1 MKNSFDL
8 VTFLTISVPVI
19 TAAIG
24 FVIKMILDYFAN
36 KEAIRPIIMISYSK
50 EQKNATFIQYLTIKN
65 YGQTTGWIESI
76 EITPEIENSG
86 GSLTPNT
93 FTNFKHFPLAPNQ
106 EFTTIIAIGT
116 GAKLIAVE
124 NRKFKIIYSPEFRK
138 SKPYITEYVV
148 NEKGLPVMWED
159 GNFQVERRLE
169 QQNKIL
175 EKMLEQQKSL
185 NKSVKKFNGG
195 MDEK

>member
-1 MKNSFDL
+1 LRISKLPVEFW
-8 VTFLTISVPVI
+8 TISVPI
-19 TAAIG
+19 IAAAIG
-24 FVIKMILDYFAN
+24 AIIKMFWDAYSEREKN
-36 KEAIRPIIMISYSK
+36 RPIILISYSK

-65 YGQTTGWIESI
+65 YGQTTGWIESV
-76 EITPEIENSG
+76 EITPEIKNSG
-86 GSLTPNT
+86 GALTPNT

-116 GAKLIAVE
+116 GAKLIEVE
-124 NRKFKIIYSPEFRK
+124 ERKFKITYYPEFRK
-138 SKPYITEYVV
+138 RKPYITEYSV
-148 NEKGLPVMWED
+148 NETGLPVMWED

-185 NKSVKKFNGG
+185 MKSLNKNG
-195 MDEK
+195 

>member
-1 MKNSFDL
+1 MSKLPVEFW
-8 VTFLTISVPVI
+8 TISVPI
-19 TAAIG
+19 IAAAIG
-24 FVIKMILDYFAN
+24 AIIKMFWDAYSEREKN
-36 KEAIRPIIMISYSK
+36 RPIILISYSK

-65 YGQTTGWIESI
+65 YGQTTGWIESV
-76 EITPEIENSG
+76 EITPEIKNSG
-86 GSLTPNT
+86 GALTPNT

-116 GAKLIAVE
+116 GAKLIEVE
-124 NRKFKIIYSPEFRK
+124 ERKFKITYYPEFRK
-138 SKPYITEYVV
+138 RKPYITEYSV
-148 NEKGLPVMWED
+148 NETGLPVMWED

-185 NKSVKKFNGG
+185 MKSLNKNV
-195 MDEK
+195 